1 MLTALI
7 IIFVFSLCLVCIYL
21 MYILKEER
29 GRYKRLER
37 SNEGTLDTLARVF
50 EGRDKYKSDLTKER
64 GRNKSV
70 EVRTGFILEKAAPF
84 MEAFGENP
92 QNAHHMGSPIDY
104 IVFNED
110 SIIFVE
116 VKTGKARLTKKQNNI
131 KRLVEE
137 GKVGF
142 KTVRFDYE

>member
-1 MLTALI
+1 
-7 IIFVFSLCLVCIYL
+7 
-21 MYILKEER
+21 
-29 GRYKRLER
+29 
-37 SNEGTLDTLARVF
+37 
-50 EGRDKYKSDLTKER
+50 
-64 GRNKSV
+64 
-70 EVRTGFILEKAAPF
+70 